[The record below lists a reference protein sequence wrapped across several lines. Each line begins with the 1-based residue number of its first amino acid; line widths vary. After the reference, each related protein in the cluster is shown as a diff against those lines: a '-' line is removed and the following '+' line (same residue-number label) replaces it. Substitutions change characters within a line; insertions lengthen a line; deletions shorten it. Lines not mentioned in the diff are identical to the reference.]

1 MLNFTAGA
9 VVGVLAFIAG
19 AFALCYCIGVAIQPD
34 VKAELLRTERKFSK
48 KALDEYFPDS
58 KEAKNG

>member
-34 VKAELLRTERKFSK
+34 VKAELIRTERKFSK
-48 KALDEYFPDS
+48 
-58 KEAKNG
+58 EAKNG